1 MDLED
6 PALCLAVGRTS
17 WKVGSA
23 VEVFSN
29 SDRRWHIGW
38 VVAEEFAGDLF
49 RVLFD
54 DQSPALKCKT
64 LGRDDVKL
72 APVGTSIHRLPPHF
86 EVIAAGHNVPMLQ
99 HQPTGRRCATLEEAW
114 AVHFDVFL
122 RSHVQHS
129 TLQLG
134 SMTARCAS
142 NQPLNCTQRVLRM
155 PGLDG
160 TSMDGNTVMCAP
172 PPPFAQGEVD
182 SLTSA
187 RQCEGS
193 STTGHESELE
203 RLKAEVL
210 HLNGLLGERDSLVQT
225 LLIELKEVLE
235 DSDLVRQELTEA
247 KLELERYCN
256 CLPPS
261 LSRSLPSVPR
271 SWQPGRQSSSLEAT
285 RALGCAKSVAA
296 VMEGERLEPSTAGAA
311 QSVPSEKGRPC
322 QAGSARER
330 RCSERPVEIRV
341 SVPRAM
347 TPEELLEER
356 RIASQGRSMRSLA
369 PAPASLALAVVR
381 MSSGPPPMT
390 LHGNSGSLAVSVAAA
405 ASPPTRFVANQTS
418 ITQSSVAQGCAKV
431 LLHRR

>member
-1 MDLED
+1 L
-6 PALCLAVGRTS
+6 ALGRES
-17 WKVGSA
+17 WRVGSA

-38 VVAEEFAGDLF
+38 VVAEDLAGDLF
-49 RVLFD
+49 RVLYD
-54 DQSPALKCKT
+54 DQSPARKCKI

-72 APVGTSIHRLPPHF
+72 APVGTSIHRLPPHC
-86 EVIAAGHNVPMLQ
+86 EVVACGCNVPMLQ

-122 RSHVQHS
+122 RCHVQNS
-129 TLQLG
+129 GLQLG
-134 SMTARCAS
+134 SMTARGAS
-142 NQPLNCTQRVLRM
+142 NQPLNCTQPVLQM

-160 TSMDGNTVMCAP
+160 TRVDGSTVICAS

-182 SLTSA
+182 SLTSV
-187 RQCEGS
+187 RQRES
-193 STTGHESELE
+193 SFTPGHEFELE
-203 RLKAEVL
+203 RFKAEALQL
-210 HLNGLLGERDSLVQT
+210 HGLLEERDSLVRT
-225 LLIELKEVLE
+225 LRSELKEVRE
-235 DSDLVRQELTEA
+235 ESDLVRQELTEA
-247 KLELERYCN
+247 KLELERYVK

-261 LSRSLPSVPR
+261 PSRSLPCVPR
-271 SWQPGRQSSSLEAT
+271 SWQPGRQSGSLEAA
-285 RALGCAKSVAA
+285 RVQSGQMCGGAKSVAVVVEA
-296 VMEGERLEPSTAGAA
+296 ERLEASTAGAA

-322 QAGSARER
+322 QIGSARER

-369 PAPASLALAVVR
+369 PASLAPTVVR
-381 MSSGPPPMT
+381 MPSAPHSLT
-390 LHGNSGSLAVSVAAA
+390 SHGNNAGLAVSVAAA
-405 ASPPTRFVANQTS
+405 ASTPTCFVANQTS

-431 LLHRR
+431 LSRRR